1 MTTKEYRGRH
11 TIIAHM
17 LNVINDTSIK
27 GASKTLIMYSAFLSY
42 AQLKEYLSFLVDKE
56 LVDEFPQQ
64 IQNSNIGQ
72 KKFTY
77 KLTEKGRR
85 FLQISREIESIIGL
99 D

>member
-1 MTTKEYRGRH
+1 
-11 TIIAHM
+11 M
-17 LNVINDTSIK
+17 LNIINDTSIE

-64 IQNSNIGQ
+64 IQNRNIVK

>member
-1 MTTKEYRGRH
+1 MTTKEYRGRY

-17 LNVINDTSIK
+17 LNIINDTSIE
-27 GASKTLIMYSAFLSY
+27 GASKTSIMYSAFLSY
-42 AQLKEYLSFLVDKE
+42 VQLKEYLSFLVDKE

-64 IQNSNIGQ
+64 IQNTNTVK

-77 KLTEKGRR
+77 KVTEKGRR
-85 FLQISREIESIIGL
+85 FLQISREIQSIISL